1 MTGGSCRLLST
12 EFKGNLRPGRKFP
25 RGGFGTRLVDRFSD
39 RSTRPVEGA
48 EKVMISGST
57 LPRGYLRVWT
67 TFVASDQTWSM
78 GFGVTAIS
86 VPHIWH
92 RVRLAAL
99 EVTGGGQ
106 TVRYYQK
113 TGKPPDHPKADH
125 TSRERRHRLRCPD
138 TPVHDAPRHHT
149 ARRVGETAFASP
161 SWSIAAS
168 LLAARAPT
176 RRI

>member
-67 TFVASDQTWSM
+67 TFVASDQTWSK

-99 EVTGGGQ
+99 ESQEG
-106 TVRYYQK
+106 
-113 TGKPPDHPKADH
+113 GKPSA
-125 TSRERRHRLRCPD
+125 T
-138 TPVHDAPRHHT
+138 
-149 ARRVGETAFASP
+149 
-161 SWSIAAS
+161 
-168 LLAARAPT
+168 T
-176 RRI
+176 RRPANPRTTQRQTIQAAKDATVYDALTHPSTMPRDITLLGG